1 MDIEK
6 IGIALEIELAPPR
19 RAESY
24 YSINEKEGIMMKRSL
39 VVMVVGIFLMVASFS
54 FAAAPKTYQVTGP
67 VLELK
72 DDMIVVEK
80 GKDRWEI
87 ARGADTKVTGDLKVG
102 SKVTIEYRMSAATIA
117 VKDDGK
123 KKGK

>member
-1 MDIEK
+1 
-6 IGIALEIELAPPR
+6 
-19 RAESY
+19 
-24 YSINEKEGIMMKRSL
+24 MMKRSL
-39 VVMVVGIFLMVASFS
+39 VVMVAGIFLLVASFA
-54 FAAAPKTYQVTGP
+54 FAAPPKTYQVTGP

-102 SKVTIEYRMSAATIA
+102 SKVTIEYRMSADTIE
-117 VKDDGK
+117 VKDAGK
-123 KKGK
+123 KEGKKGK